1 MNYLQFRHIYR
12 NDLFHYGI
20 KRRSGRYPYGSGE
33 RPFQSE
39 GTSIRISAKKDEKNG
54 TISEKR
60 EKIRSGGEERESV
73 LREIKGYELK
83 QLQNELT
90 NQELRS
96 AIDRVKMKRE
106 LSNIS
111 KQEFDEGWNS
121 IRSVMK
127 KVGDVKDWVKL
138 GMFFGELLFA
148 DLVFSGSGNIKHKKR

>member
-1 MNYLQFRHIYR
+1 MDYLQFRKVYHD
-12 NDLFHYGI
+12 DLLHYGI

-33 RPFQSE
+33 RPFQGEDKSYLRRKRKE
-39 GTSIRISAKKDEKNG
+39 DRERI
-54 TISEKR
+54 ISEKR

-90 NQELRS
+90 NQELRT
-96 AIDRVKMKRE
+96 AIDRVKMNRE

-121 IRSVMK
+121 IKSVMK
-127 KVGDVKDWVKL
+127 KVGDVKDWTKL

-148 DLVFSGSGNIKHKKR
+148 DMIIRKKK

>member
-1 MNYLQFRHIYR
+1 MDYLQFRRVYHD
-12 NDLFHYGI
+12 DLLHYGI
-20 KRRSGRYPYGSGE
+20 KRRSGRYPYGSGN

-39 GTSIRISAKKDEKNG
+39 GGLSGRRRGIGERERS
-54 TISEKR
+54 ISEKR
-60 EKIRSGGEERESV
+60 EKIRSGGEERERV
-73 LREIKGYELK
+73 LREIKGSELK

-96 AIDRVKMKRE
+96 AIDRVKMNRE

-127 KVGDVKDWVKL
+127 KVGDVKDWTKL
-138 GMFFGELLFA
+138 GMFFGELLFS
-148 DLVFSGSGNIKHKKR
+148 DLVFSGSKKV